1 MAPGANAGS
10 HRQMAA
16 ECGRMTGYPNAITRK
31 HEFRFSDITP
41 GILPLLSTS
50 IVSWPSKLTPRC
62 TMDEIAPPIQN
73 P

>member
-31 HEFRFSDITP
+31 HEFRFSDMTP
-41 GILPLLSTS
+41 GILPANLSGH
-50 IVSWPSKLTPRC
+50 LER
-62 TMDEIAPPIQN
+62 
-73 P
+73 